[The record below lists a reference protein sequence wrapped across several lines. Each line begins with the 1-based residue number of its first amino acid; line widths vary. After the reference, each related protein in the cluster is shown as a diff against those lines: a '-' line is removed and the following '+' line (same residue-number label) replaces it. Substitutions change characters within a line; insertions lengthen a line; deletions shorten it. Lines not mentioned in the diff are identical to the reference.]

1 MYLQVETTFEH
12 ETPSAFLIKSSL
24 IFPTFRRKN
33 SKYVKIQKFND
44 YTFFSVEIF
53 SLSWFLCTFDGVF
66 RIRQRNKK
74 SVEFF
79 FLPLL
84 IMNEVKPYA
93 SWAHKKLWF
102 LIFMCKN
109 EMRNHILVWKIIGTA
124 NWMRLLWKSLEF
136 VSLSLRIR
144 FLMSF
149 QRNETAFFPP
159 FNHSW
164 AVYFNLDWFLYCN
177 QMLVH
182 YSNPTVF
189 KHCVD
194 DIRTELNCCEWS
206 GSESN
211 RITEHL
217 MGTKDGT
224 NHRMSEWMRISCFC
238 LSHEM

>member
-149 QRNETAFFPP
+149 QRNETAFFP
-159 FNHSW
+159 HSTIRERCTLIW
-164 AVYFNLDWFLYCN
+164 IDFCIAIRCLFIIQIQRYSSTVWMIFEPNWIAANDQEAN
-177 QMLVH
+177 Q
-182 YSNPTVF
+182 
-189 KHCVD
+189 
-194 DIRTELNCCEWS
+194 I
-206 GSESN
+206 G
-211 RITEHL
+211 
-217 MGTKDGT
+217 
-224 NHRMSEWMRISCFC
+224 
-238 LSHEM
+238 